1 MNKQKLLC
9 KDCVHH
15 FWSLTV
21 KQRITGIL
29 LFIIHAGE
37 LGLFDAL
44 ELILQSQ
51 KVSGILG
58 FLLNLVIQ
66 IFIFLM
72 YEDALLDINK
82 HVFVYFFS
90 PT

>member
-9 KDCVHH
+9 KDRVHH

-37 LGLFDAL
+37 VGLFDAL

-51 KVSGILG
+51 KVSRNIGVSFEFG
-58 FLLNLVIQ
+58 YSNF
-66 IFIFLM
+66 
-72 YEDALLDINK
+72 
-82 HVFVYFFS
+82 YFFNV
-90 PT
+90 